1 MRGTKHLTADQIQ
14 ALPEMYRTHLT
25 VVATA
30 AAMDLSP
37 GQVRHN
43 LKRLGIPL
51 NGAKSHGA
59 CYQHADEVRR
69 LAAEGVSFAEIG
81 RRIGTNGARVGEFL
95 RRFDIPYQPFEQSG
109 PNNPA
114 WRGGRVIDADGYI
127 LLKRNDHPNADRH
140 GYVREHRLVM
150 EEQLGRLLTREE
162 VVDHID
168 GNRANNDPS
177 NLRVFGSNHE
187 HLVATLTGRSPEHT
201 PEGLQRMSESARRTN
216 ARRKSS
222 RAS

>member
-1 MRGTKHLTADQIQ
+1 MRGTKHLTAEQIQ

-30 AAMDLSP
+30 AAMDVSP
-37 GQVRHN
+37 VQVRHN

-81 RRIGTNGARVGEFL
+81 RRIGTTGQRVGQFL
-95 RRFDIPYQPFEQSG
+95 RRFDIPYTPFEQSG

-114 WRGGRVIDADGYI
+114 WRGGRVIDADGYV
-127 LLKRNDHPNADRH
+127 LVKRSDHPRADRH

-150 EEQLGRLLTREE
+150 ESVLGRYLGPDEI
-162 VVDHID
+162 VHHKD
-168 GNRANNDPS
+168 GDKQNNAPE
-177 NLRVFGSNHE
+177 NLEVFGSNGD
-187 HLVATLTGRSPEHT
+187 HLAETLKGRVPQWTPDGQRRIREAAHT
-201 PEGLQRMSESARRTN
+201 TN
-216 ARRKSS
+216 SRRKSS
-222 RAS
+222 RAA